1 MKCHTA
7 FAEGAHLIYINPLLI
22 FFMAEQ
28 NPDRDTLIS
37 AEENRAMF
45 DRIAKNYDAAN
56 RAISMGMDKGW
67 RRKTIKELC
76 PFRGGR
82 YLDIGTGTGDLVFE
96 ILDQSA
102 NVLVDGI
109 DPAEQMLEIARSKAA
124 KRGVGDAVSFLTADA
139 LDLPMGSETFDGIV
153 SGFCFR
159 NIERRQKALEEMLRV
174 LKPGGKLVILEAT
187 YPSNPLVRLGYR
199 LYTPWVPVIGKILG
213 GGAAYKYLMDSIENF
228 PKPEVVMDM
237 FTEAGFVEV
246 HCSPL
251 TFGSVSIFS
260 GRKQAAV

>member
-1 MKCHTA
+1 MSN
-7 FAEGAHLIYINPLLI
+7 E
-22 FFMAEQ
+22 
-28 NPDRDTLIS
+28 RDTLIS

-67 RRKTIKELC
+67 RRKTIKKLC

-109 DPAEQMLEIARSKAA
+109 DPAEQMLEIARDKAA
-124 KRGVGDAVSFLTADA
+124 ARGVGDAVSFLTADA
-139 LDLPMGSETFDGIV
+139 LELPMESETFDGIV

-159 NIERRQKALEEMLRV
+159 NIEHRQKALEEMLRV

-187 YPSNPLVRLGYR
+187 YPRNALIRFGYK
-199 LYTPWVPVIGKILG
+199 LYTPLVPLIGKFLG
-213 GGAAYKYLMDSIENF
+213 GGSAYKYLVDSIEDF
-228 PKPEVVMDM
+228 PKPDM
-237 FTEAGFVEV
+237 VTEMFKVAGFAEV
-246 HCSPL
+246 GCTPL
-251 TFGSVSIFS
+251 TFGTVSIFS
-260 GRKQAAV
+260 GTKKVSE